1 MAYRVIARK
10 CRPQTFDE
18 VIGQK
23 HVTRTLR
30 NAIKEQRVAHAFLFS
45 GERGVGK
52 TSIARILAKCL
63 NCHKGPTPQPCG
75 LCPSC
80 LEITNGNSI
89 DVHEIDGAS
98 NNGVDD
104 IRELRENVKYMPSR
118 DRNKIYIIDEVHM
131 LSTSAFNALLKTLE
145 EPPEHVVF
153 IFATTEPHKIPDTI
167 ISRCL
172 RFDFKRIPS
181 GDIVE
186 HLGTIAQGEKVA
198 ISRHGLMLI
207 AREADGSMR
216 DAQTILER
224 AIAYCGS
231 DIKDADLQEML
242 GHIDRQIICRVL
254 KAVITEDAKGCIDA
268 LDEVYQLGIDL
279 KQFYFSL
286 LETLRDI
293 MMLKAVKDPAKLVD
307 AADEDM
313 ALLQELEAAVSREQL
328 LRMFRLCFSSENDIA
343 RSARPRIA
351 LEVCLLEMMELK
363 RALPLE
369 EVMAQLEALRSS
381 QGFGSQPSAYAP
393 SAPRRSAPAAA
404 SPAAYPQPQ
413 ASAAAPAQMPAA
425 RQPAASGAGAE
436 AFCAF
441 VKKNAPLM
449 GSCLSHSHVEIG
461 DDGALR
467 VLFPSSSFHMD
478 QLRDA
483 DSEARLKELAAE
495 FFGKPVQVTIAA
507 GGEKKKTAEHDNK
520 EHHRV
525 NREQVLNN
533 PVIRKIV
540 ETFNG
545 SIVDILPL
553 AEGGIHELKQH
564 DEAGPA
570 DPGADGEAEQ

>member
-52 TSIARILAKCL
+52 TSVARILAKCL
-63 NCHKGPTPQPCG
+63 NCHSGPTPQPCG
-75 LCPSC
+75 ICPSC
-80 LEITNGNSI
+80 REITNGNSI

-104 IRELRENVKYMPSR
+104 IRMLRENVRYMPSR

-145 EPPEHVVF
+145 EPPAHVIF

-181 GDIVE
+181 ADIVQ
-186 HLGTIAQGEKVA
+186 HLGAIAQGENVA

-231 DIKDADLQEML
+231 EIHDADLQEML
-242 GHIDRQIICRVL
+242 GHIDRQIICRVV

-268 LDEVYQLGIDL
+268 LDEVYQMGIDL
-279 KQFYFSL
+279 KRFYFSL

-293 MMLKAVKDPAKLVD
+293 MMLKSVKDPAKLVD
-307 AADEDM
+307 IADEDM
-313 ALLQELEAAVSREQL
+313 AQLQELEAGVTRQEL
-328 LRMFRLCFSSENDIA
+328 LRMFRLCFSSENDIV
-343 RSARPRIA
+343 RSALPRIA

-369 EVMAQLEALRSS
+369 EIMAQLDAL
-381 QGFGSQPSAYAP
+381 QHAPGFGSQRLAYAP
-393 SAPRRSAPAAA
+393 AASPRSAPAFAG
-404 SPAAYPQPQ
+404 PAVQQ
-413 ASAAAPAQMPAA
+413 ASDSVAPAA
-425 RQPAASGAGAE
+425 RQPAAAGSGAE

-441 VKKNAPLM
+441 VKRKSPSM
-449 GSCLSHSHVEIG
+449 GSCLTQGNVEIG
-461 DDGALR
+461 ADGGIM
-467 VLFPSSSFHMD
+467 VLFQSGSFHMD
-478 QLRDA
+478 QLKDA

-495 FFGKPVQVTIAA
+495 FFGKSVSVTITTGA
-507 GGEKKKTAEHDNK
+507 EKKKTAEHDDK
-520 EHHRV
+520 EHRRV
-525 NREQVLNN
+525 TREQVLHN
-533 PVIRKIV
+533 PVIRRIV

-545 SIVDILPL
+545 SIVDIRPV
-553 AEGGIHELKQH
+553 AEGGLDELRQH
-564 DEAGPA
+564 YEAGPA

>member
-1 MAYRVIARK
+1 
-10 CRPQTFDE
+10 
-18 VIGQK
+18 
-23 HVTRTLR
+23 
-30 NAIKEQRVAHAFLFS
+30 
-45 GERGVGK
+45 
-52 TSIARILAKCL
+52 
-63 NCHKGPTPQPCG
+63 
-75 LCPSC
+75 
-80 LEITNGNSI
+80 
-89 DVHEIDGAS
+89 VHEIDGAS

-313 ALLQELEAAVSREQL
+313 ALLQDLEAGVSREQL

-351 LEVCLLEMMELK
+351 LEVCLFEIMELK

-369 EVMAQLEALRSS
+369 EVMAQLQALQRAP
-381 QGFGSQPSAYAP
+381 GFGSQPAAYAP
-393 SAPRRSAPAAA
+393 SAPQRSAPSAAR
-404 SPAAYPQPQ
+404 PAVQPQRQ
-413 ASAAAPAQMPAA
+413 ASAAAPAETPAA
-425 RQPAASGAGAE
+425 PQQSAQGTGAE

-441 VKKNAPLM
+441 VKKKAPLM

-461 DDGALR
+461 ADGDMR
-467 VLFPSSSFHMD
+467 VLFASGSFHMD

-483 DSEARLKELAAE
+483 DSEARLKVLAAE

-507 GGEKKKTAEHDNK
+507 GGEKKKGAEHDSK
-520 EHHRV
+520 EHNRV
-525 NREQVLNN
+525 TREQVLNN

-540 ETFNG
+540 ETFSG

-553 AEGGIHELKQH
+553 AEGGVHEFKQH
-564 DEAGPA
+564 DEAGTA

>member
-1 MAYRVIARK
+1 MSYRVIARK

-30 NAIKEQRVAHAFLFS
+30 NAITEKRIAHGFLFS

-52 TSIARILAKCL
+52 TSIARILAKCI
-63 NCHKGPTPQPCG
+63 NCHGGPTAEPCG
-75 LCPSC
+75 VCPSC

-98 NNGVDD
+98 NNSVED
-104 IRELRENVKYMPSR
+104 IRALRENVKYMPSR

-131 LSTSAFNALLKTLE
+131 LSGSAFNALLKTLE

-167 ISRCL
+167 LSRCL

-181 GDIVE
+181 ADIVD
-186 HLGTIAQGEKVA
+186 HLGAIAKAEQVA

-224 AIAYCGS
+224 AITYCGA
-231 DIKDADLQEML
+231 DIRDADLQDML
-242 GHIDRQIICRVL
+242 GHIGRQIICRVL

-279 KQFYFSL
+279 RKFYFSL

-313 ALLQELEAAVSREQL
+313 LLLQELEAGITREEL
-328 LRMFRLCFSSENDIA
+328 LRMFRLCFSAENDIV
-343 RSARPRIA
+343 RSALPRIA

-363 RALPLE
+363 RALPLDE
-369 EVMAQLEALRSS
+369 IMAQLQALQAGGAMVQQRA
-381 QGFGSQPSAYAP
+381 GFAAPAPRPGAP
-393 SAPRRSAPAAA
+393 SAP
-404 SPAAYPQPQ
+404 
-413 ASAAAPAQMPAA
+413 AQ
-425 RQPAASGAGAE
+425 RQPAPHTVTPAPRQSAPLGAGAE
-436 AFCAF
+436 AFCAL
-441 VKKNAPLM
+441 VQKRSLPIWSLLNH
-449 GSCLSHSHVEIG
+449 GTVEIG
-461 DDGALR
+461 PDGE
-467 VLFPSSSFHMD
+467 VKILFPAGSFHME

-483 DSEARLKELAAE
+483 EKEALLRQFAAE
-495 FFGKPVQVTIAA
+495 CFGKAVPVTIAA
-507 GGEKKKTAEHDNK
+507 GGEKKKPAAHEDRHERHLT
-520 EHHRV
+520 
-525 NREQVLNN
+525 REKVLHN

-540 ETFNG
+540 DAFNG
-545 SIVDILPL
+545 TIVDIRPL
-553 AEGGIHELKQH
+553 AEGGMHESREYN
-564 DEAGPA
+564 EAGPA
-570 DPGADGEAEQ
+570 ASGADDEAEQ

>member
-30 NAIKEQRVAHAFLFS
+30 NAITEHRIAHAFLFS

-63 NCHKGPTPQPCG
+63 NCHSGPTAQPCG
-75 LCPSC
+75 ICPSC

-98 NNGVDD
+98 NNSVDD
-104 IRELRENVKYMPSR
+104 IRMLRENVKYMPSR

-145 EPPEHVVF
+145 EPPEHVIF

-181 GDIVE
+181 GQIVE
-186 HLGTIAQGEKVA
+186 HLGSIAAGENVA
-198 ISRHGLMLI
+198 VSSHGLMLI

-231 DIKDADLQEML
+231 EIKDADLKEML

-254 KAVITEDAKGCIDA
+254 KAVITEDAKGCIDT

-279 KQFYFSL
+279 KQFYLSL
-286 LETLRDI
+286 LETLRDV
-293 MMLKAVKDPAKLVD
+293 MMLKAAKDPAKLVD

-313 ALLQELEAAVSREQL
+313 ALLQELEAGVTREQL

-343 RSARPRIA
+343 RSALPRIA
-351 LEVCLLEMMELK
+351 LEVCLLEMIELK

-369 EVMAQLEALRSS
+369 EIMGQLDAL
-381 QGFGSQPSAYAP
+381 Q
-393 SAPRRSAPAAA
+393 SAPGFAAQRPVFANPEPQRSAPAAA
-404 SPAAYPQPQ
+404 RPSAQPLRQ
-413 ASAAAPAQMPAA
+413 APAKAPAETPA
-425 RQPAASGAGAE
+425 VRQPAASGTGTE

-441 VKKNAPLM
+441 VKKKSPSI
-449 GSCLSHSHVEIG
+449 GSCITHGHMEIG
-461 DDGALR
+461 ADGGIR
-467 VLFPSSSFHMD
+467 ILFPSGSFHME
-478 QLRDA
+478 QLKDT

-495 FFGKPVQVTIAA
+495 FFGKGVPVTIA
-507 GGEKKKTAEHDNK
+507 GGEKKKTAEHDDREN
-520 EHHRV
+520 RRMT
-525 NREQVLNN
+525 REQMLHN

-540 ETFNG
+540 DTFNG
-545 SIVDILPL
+545 SIVDIRPL
-553 AEGGIHELKQH
+553 AEGGTHELKQH
-564 DEAGPA
+564 YETGPA
-570 DPGADGEAEQ
+570 DSGADGEAE

>member
-1 MAYRVIARK
+1 MAYRVLARK
-10 CRPQTFDE
+10 CRPHTFDE

-63 NCHKGPTPQPCG
+63 NCQSGPTAEPCG
-75 LCPSC
+75 VCPSC
-80 LEITNGNSI
+80 LEITNGNCI

-104 IRELRENVKYMPSR
+104 IRLLRENVKYMPSR

-145 EPPEHVVF
+145 EPPPHVVF

-167 ISRCL
+167 LSRCL

-186 HLGTIAQGEKVA
+186 HLGAIAQGENVA

-224 AIAYCGS
+224 AIAYCGME
-231 DIKDADLQEML
+231 IADADLQEML

-254 KAVITEDAKGCIDA
+254 KAVIAEDAKGCIDA

-293 MMLKAVKDPAKLVD
+293 MILKSVKDPARLVD
-307 AADEDM
+307 VSDEDM
-313 ALLQELEAAVSREQL
+313 AQLQELEAGVTRQEL
-328 LRMFRLCFSSENDIA
+328 LRMFRLCFSSENDIV
-343 RSARPRIA
+343 RSALPRIA

-369 EVMAQLEALRSS
+369 EIMAQLESL
-381 QGFGSQPSAYAP
+381 QGTGGFGAQRQAFAP
-393 SAPRRSAPAAA
+393 PAAQRSAPAPGRPAVQPQRETPSA
-404 SPAAYPQPQ
+404 GQAGGPATPSPAA
-413 ASAAAPAQMPAA
+413 A
-425 RQPAASGAGAE
+425 GTGAE

-441 VKKNAPLM
+441 IKKKSPAM
-449 GSCLSHSHVEIG
+449 GSCIAHGSVDIG
-461 DDGALR
+461 ADGSIK
-467 VLFPSSSFHMD
+467 VLFPAGSFHMD
-478 QLRDA
+478 QLRDGE
-483 DSEARLKELAAE
+483 SEARLKELAAE
-495 FFGKPVQVTIAA
+495 FFGKAVPVAIAT
-507 GGEKKKTAEHDNK
+507 GGEKKKTAEHVEK
-520 EHHRV
+520 EQRRV
-525 NREQVLNN
+525 TREQVLNN

-540 ETFNG
+540 DTFNG
-545 SIVDILPL
+545 SIVDIRPP
-553 AEGGIHELKQH
+553 AEGGIDELKQH
-564 DEAGPA
+564 YEAGPA